1 MQPTLGVP
9 WEPAKIGA
17 EIAADGGAR
26 TPGVGRMALR
36 TKTGHAI
43 RLGSVTQVRFAGDPP
58 TGEDQ
63 PLRLQMDGLRLW
75 VAVAPARGRAPRVE
89 VRAGPVTVRIGGS
102 GVAFRSGADGSM
114 LVRVFHGSAV
124 CSGPQD
130 RRDWT
135 RTLKGGEEFVVAAD
149 GAPGES
155 RSLRRED
162 SEKMWE
168 RWNEEQDA
176 AAYGGPPVPK

>member
-1 MQPTLGVP
+1 
-9 WEPAKIGA
+9 
-17 EIAADGGAR
+17 
-26 TPGVGRMALR
+26 
-36 TKTGHAI
+36 
-43 RLGSVTQVRFAGDPP
+43 
-58 TGEDQ
+58 
-63 PLRLQMDGLRLW
+63 MDDVRLW
-75 VAVAPARGRAPRVE
+75 VAVAPASGRAPRVE

-124 CSGPQD
+124 CSGSQE

-135 RTLKGGEEFVVAAD
+135 RALKAGEELVVPAS
-149 GAPGES
+149 GAPRES
-155 RSLRRED
+155 RKLTRD
-162 SEKMWE
+162 SSEGMWE